1 MDKKKVTSCDIC
13 LYYYYDYDYGDYMCQ
28 LDAEMDEDDAARTY
42 YDQEFAC
49 PYFTAGNEYTIVK
62 KQM

>member
-28 LDAEMDEDDAARTY
+28 LDAIHSQTVV
-42 YDQEFAC
+42 QHHL
-49 PYFTAGNEYTIVK
+49 
-62 KQM
+62 